1 MPFIVNKRQFNP
13 MKNQFLSRLNPL
25 KSFQAIQDKLEH
37 SVHSDEQNN
46 ILKQSNIWIRLIM
59 WSLVSGSA
67 FGLAWLA
74 FAQTEEIVLATGK
87 LEPISSVVDVQMP
100 LQGVAKTI
108 FVREGQRVKKGETLI
123 DLDTEA
129 SGDRQK
135 STDEALKLKLKELN
149 FKLNEYSNV
158 QKLNETKINFL
169 NKTLLINKDVE
180 NRFDKLNKQGA
191 ASELQ
196 YLEQKNK
203 VEQITGEIRQ
213 TQVDG
218 YRQKSI
224 LDQNIQN
231 LRSEIAELNSK
242 IIESKVTLRYQKII
256 APVDGIVFDLKP
268 KSAGFVA
275 QSSEPVMKIVPLD
288 QLQAKVEVDSR
299 TIGFVSVGK
308 KADISIDSFPA
319 TDFGVIEGIVTRIGS
334 DALPPDPSLQKGY
347 RFPADIRLNSQTLKL
362 KSGQVLPLQVGMSLT
377 ANIKL
382 RKVTYLQLLLS
393 SFRQKADSLRS
404 I

>member
-1 MPFIVNKRQFNP
+1 

-74 FAQTEEIVLATGK
+74 FAQTEEIVVATGK

-149 FKLNEYSNV
+149 FKLNEYTNV
-158 QKLNETKINFL
+158 QKLSETKINFL

-196 YLEQKNK
+196 FLEQKNK

-275 QSSEPVMKIVPLD
+275 QSSEPVMKLVPLD

-299 TIGFVSVGK
+299 TIGFVAVGK

-347 RFPADIRLNSQTLKL
+347 RFPAVIRLNSQTLKL
-362 KSGQVLPLQVGMSLT
+362 KNGQVLPLQVGMSLT

>member
-1 MPFIVNKRQFNP
+1 
-13 MKNQFLSRLNPL
+13 MKNQFLSRLNPF
-25 KSFQAIQDKLEH
+25 KIFQSIQDKLEH

-74 FAQTEEIVLATGK
+74 FAQTEEIVVATGK

-149 FKLNEYSNV
+149 FKLNEYTNV
-158 QKLNETKINFL
+158 QKLSETKINFL

-203 VEQITGEIRQ
+203 VEQITGEISQ

-218 YRQKSI
+218 FRQKSI

-334 DALPPDPSLQKGY
+334 DALPPDPNLQKGY
-347 RFPADIRLNSQTLKL
+347 RFPADIKLNSQTLKL

>member
-1 MPFIVNKRQFNP
+1 

-74 FAQTEEIVLATGK
+74 FAQTEEIVVATGK

-149 FKLNEYSNV
+149 FKLNEYTNV
-158 QKLNETKINFL
+158 QKLSETKINFL

-275 QSSEPVMKIVPLD
+275 QSSEPVMKLVPLD

-347 RFPADIRLNSQTLKL
+347 RFPAVIRLNSQTLKL

>member
-1 MPFIVNKRQFNP
+1 

-74 FAQTEEIVLATGK
+74 FAQTEEIVVATGK

-149 FKLNEYSNV
+149 FKLNEYTNV
-158 QKLNETKINFL
+158 QKLSETKINFL

-256 APVDGIVFDLKP
+256 APVDGIIFDLKP

-275 QSSEPVMKIVPLD
+275 QSSEPVMKLVPLD

-347 RFPADIRLNSQTLKL
+347 RFPAVIRLNSQTLKL

>member
-1 MPFIVNKRQFNP
+1 

-74 FAQTEEIVLATGK
+74 FAQTEEIVVATGK

-149 FKLNEYSNV
+149 FKLNEYTNV
-158 QKLNETKINFL
+158 QKLSETKINFL

-196 YLEQKNK
+196 FLEQKNK

-231 LRSEIAELNSK
+231 LRSEISELNSK

-256 APVDGIVFDLKP
+256 APVDGIIFDLKP

-275 QSSEPVMKIVPLD
+275 QSSEPVMKLVPLD

-319 TDFGVIEGIVTRIGS
+319 TDFGVIDGIVTRIGS

-347 RFPADIRLNSQTLKL
+347 RFPAVIRLNSQTLKL

>member
-1 MPFIVNKRQFNP
+1 

-74 FAQTEEIVLATGK
+74 FAQTEEIVVATGK

-149 FKLNEYSNV
+149 FKLNEYTNV
-158 QKLNETKINFL
+158 QKLSETKINFL

-275 QSSEPVMKIVPLD
+275 QSSEPVMKLVPLD

-334 DALPPDPSLQKGY
+334 DALQPDPSLQKGY
-347 RFPADIRLNSQTLKL
+347 RFPAVIRLNSQTLKL

>member
-1 MPFIVNKRQFNP
+1 

-74 FAQTEEIVLATGK
+74 FAQTEEIVVATGK

-149 FKLNEYSNV
+149 FKLNEYTNV
-158 QKLNETKINFL
+158 QKLSEIKINFL

-231 LRSEIAELNSK
+231 LRSQIAELNSK

-275 QSSEPVMKIVPLD
+275 QSSEPVMKLVPLD

-299 TIGFVSVGK
+299 TIGFVAVGK

-347 RFPADIRLNSQTLKL
+347 RFPAVIRLNSQTLKL

>member
-1 MPFIVNKRQFNP
+1 

-74 FAQTEEIVLATGK
+74 FAQTEEIVVATGK

-149 FKLNEYSNV
+149 FKLNEYTNV
-158 QKLNETKINFL
+158 QKLSETKINFL

-231 LRSEIAELNSK
+231 LRSQIAELNSK

-275 QSSEPVMKIVPLD
+275 QSSEPVMKLVPLD

-299 TIGFVSVGK
+299 TIGFVAVGK

-347 RFPADIRLNSQTLKL
+347 RFPAVIRLNSQTLKL

>member
-1 MPFIVNKRQFNP
+1 

-74 FAQTEEIVLATGK
+74 FAQTEEIVVATGK

-149 FKLNEYSNV
+149 FKLNEYTNV
-158 QKLNETKINFL
+158 QKLSETKINFL

-196 YLEQKNK
+196 FLEQKNK

-275 QSSEPVMKIVPLD
+275 QSSEPVMKLVPLD

-347 RFPADIRLNSQTLKL
+347 RFPAVIRLNSQTLKL

>member
-1 MPFIVNKRQFNP
+1 

-74 FAQTEEIVLATGK
+74 FAQTEEIVVATGK

-149 FKLNEYSNV
+149 FKLNEYTNV
-158 QKLNETKINFL
+158 QKLSETKINFL

-196 YLEQKNK
+196 FLEQKNK

-275 QSSEPVMKIVPLD
+275 QSSEPVMKLVPLD

-299 TIGFVSVGK
+299 TIGFVAVGK

-347 RFPADIRLNSQTLKL
+347 RFPAVIRLNSQTLKL

>member
-1 MPFIVNKRQFNP
+1 

-74 FAQTEEIVLATGK
+74 FAQTEEIVVATGK

-108 FVREGQRVKKGETLI
+108 FVREGQRVKKGETLM

-149 FKLNEYSNV
+149 FKLNEYTNV
-158 QKLNETKINFL
+158 QKLSETKINFL

-256 APVDGIVFDLKP
+256 APVDGIIFDLKP

-275 QSSEPVMKIVPLD
+275 QSSEPVMKLVPLD

-347 RFPADIRLNSQTLKL
+347 RFPAVIRLNSQTLKL

>member
-1 MPFIVNKRQFNP
+1 

-74 FAQTEEIVLATGK
+74 FAQTEEIVVATGK

-149 FKLNEYSNV
+149 FKLNEYTNV
-158 QKLNETKINFL
+158 QKLSETKINFL

-180 NRFDKLNKQGA
+180 KRYDKLNKQGA

-275 QSSEPVMKIVPLD
+275 QSSEPVMKLVPLD

-299 TIGFVSVGK
+299 TIGFVAVGK

-347 RFPADIRLNSQTLKL
+347 RFPAVIRLNSQTLKL

>member
-1 MPFIVNKRQFNP
+1 